1 MKYFDMV
8 PIPNEGERQVKT
20 LGGILFGRSEEVL

>member
-1 MKYFDMV
+1 MKYSDMV

-20 LGGILFGRSEEVL
+20 LGGITLRRSEEVL